1 MQGGIFQS
9 TRRIIIE
16 LINIHYLHNN
26 TRLNSDRVLV
36 DYGHNLLITESLISN
51 TVVYAIVYLF
61 YYFLDRV
68 LNKSCPS
75 KL

>member
-9 TRRIIIE
+9 TGRITII

-26 TRLNSDRVLV
+26 TSLNSDRVLV
-36 DYGHNLLITESLISN
+36 DYGHKLLITESLICN
-51 TVVYAIVYLF
+51 TVVHAIMYLL
-61 YYFLDRV
+61 YYCPDHV